1 MSHTEKNLQQELKE
15 KARHGDIFLPL
26 QKYTAELMPL
36 YPSVSLHWHEE
47 LEFTRIMEGTAH
59 YQIGLT
65 DFDVREGDL
74 ILVQPHVLHS
84 VTRIDRAYMRSET
97 FVFHMNFL
105 SGNTTDACSL
115 KYLKPIADG
124 TLFLPCLISVS
135 HPDYMLFER
144 LFSQIYHCY
153 EQKSYGYELALKTY
167 FFELFRLLFE
177 KKLITASEDTAASSS
192 QSDKLKEILQY
203 IRQHF
208 SEDLSVSKAA
218 DFCHINPYYF
228 MHFFKENTGMTFV
241 QYLNDYRL
249 RQAALLLKKE
259 NCSITEAALSC
270 GFNNLSYFHKR
281 FREYYGMTPKEFQKT
296 VTVKDSGIPVQTLP

>member
-1 MSHTEKNLQQELKE
+1 MSYSNRNLQQNLKE

-26 QKYTAELMPL
+26 QRYTAELVPL
-36 YPSVSLHWHEE
+36 NPAVSLHWHEE

-59 YQIGLT
+59 YQIGLK
-65 DFDVREGDL
+65 DFDVQEGDL

-105 SGNTTDACSL
+105 SGNTADACSL
-115 KYLKPIADG
+115 KYLNPIADG
-124 TLFLPCLISVS
+124 ALSLPCLISVN
-135 HPDYMLFER
+135 HPDYAAFEH

-153 EQKSYGYELALKTY
+153 EEKSYGYELTLKAF

-177 KKLITASEDTAASSS
+177 KELITVSGDKTSSSS

-203 IRQHF
+203 IQIHF
-208 SEDLSVSKAA
+208 SEELSISDAA
-218 DFCHINPYYF
+218 DFCHISPSYF

-259 NCSITEAALSC
+259 DCSILEAALSC

-281 FREYYGMTPKEFQKT
+281 FREYYGMTPKEFQNSAASETFRK
-296 VTVKDSGIPVQTLP
+296 S